1 MMFASTG
8 GFEAQVL
15 FVGQEVAEA
24 FQLIR
29 FRCSL
34 KQRILD

>member
-1 MMFASTG
+1 MMLASMG

-15 FVGQEVAEA
+15 FVGQEVEEA

-34 KQRILD
+34 KQHVLH

>member
-1 MMFASTG
+1 MLASMG

-15 FVGQEVAEA
+15 FVGHEVEEA

-29 FRCSL
+29 FRCSS
-34 KQRILD
+34 KQLVLD